1 MFATG
6 LPVAIRDMP
15 PKFKSPGYRSN
26 LQVAQEKALR
36 SPRPRKNSHQGTPW
50 NGRVNIGRSR
60 HPSVFSEVV
69 AGCSLLCGKEI
80 KPTFNCCSGG
90 ISVV

>member
-1 MFATG
+1 MKAIFATG

-15 PKFKSPGYRSN
+15 SKFKSPGYRPADRSN
-26 LQVAQEKALR
+26 LQVAREKALR

-60 HPSVFSEVV
+60 HPSVFPEVV
-69 AGCSLLCGKEI
+69 AGGLFASRQREQ
-80 KPTFNCCSGG
+80 TN
-90 ISVV
+90 V